1 MLYFSLIILEKKRKG
16 SRQPS
21 NMTKKQK
28 NNCHNKEN
36 ITEIIDL
43 DDLDKDQHIEQ
54 RQKINN
60 LEHDLLNIQ
69 KQRNNE
75 IEREIALIE
84 KRNRLLGLW
93 NFILLYLVF
102 FILFVH

>member
-1 MLYFSLIILEKKRKG
+1 MLYFSLIILEKRRKG

-21 NMTKKQK
+21 NMAKKRK

-43 DDLDKDQHIEQ
+43 DDLDKNQHIEQ
-54 RQKINN
+54 RQKVNN
-60 LEHDLLNIQ
+60 LEYDLLNIQ

-84 KRNRLLGLW
+84 KRNQLLGL
-93 NFILLYLVF
+93 
-102 FILFVH
+102 